1 MTRNIDLFAVQ
12 RASMLRMGKKW
23 FNLGKLEQ
31 AADTF
36 LRVVQEHPGTA
47 EAEAARIALIRMAD
61 NYETEGRFHLS
72 IDILDRLTA
81 TTGSGRHMTLE
92 SEQLYLYA
100 IIDGAALDDTPL
112 LVGLGGAP
120 VWLLPFRALAAVV
133 GPVTDWQLTDSEA
146 AAQAHEQVVE
156 WFMTRESTLPV
167 RFGTLFSNEAALSE
181 ALDQHYATLCAD
193 LQRLAGRVEVEFRIL
208 WDADT
213 VWSNAEEQAPPAVM
227 DADAES
233 RLRYIQERL
242 RAAAESLAQQCRE
255 RLAPHAEAIT
265 TSILETKHAPVRASL
280 LVARG
285 GADALVAEIAQ
296 IQRELYPL
304 QVECSG
310 PWPPY
315 HFVYAIKG
323 EGS

>member
-92 SEQLYLYA
+92 AERLYLYA
-100 IIDGAALDDTPL
+100 IVDGAAVDDTPL

-133 GPVTDWQLTDSEA
+133 GPVTDWQLTDTAA

-156 WFMTRESTLPV
+156 WFMTRGSTLPA
-167 RFGTLFSNEAALSE
+167 RYGTLFSNEAALGD
-181 ALDQHYATLCAD
+181 ALEQHYATLSAD

-208 WDADT
+208 WDAET
-213 VWSNAEEQAPPAVM
+213 VWSNAEEQAPPAAIDV
-227 DADAES
+227 DEEL
-233 RLRYIQERL
+233 RLHYIQERL

-255 RLAPHAEAIT
+255 RLAPYAEAIT
-265 TSILETKHAPVRASL
+265 TSILETEGAPVSASL

-285 GADALVAEIAQ
+285 GADALVDEIAQ
-296 IQRELYPL
+296 IQRELRPL
-304 QVECSG
+304 QVECTG

-315 HFVYAIKG
+315 HFVSAIKG
-323 EGS
+323 DGS